1 MEEKML
7 PLKEK
12 LRILSYLQK
21 NVSNAGSFLLT
32 HLKTKN
38 QYQLSFVNGLDVKV
52 ISQDVDDCLEA
63 AIREV
68 GKIYFDEHNKSFWDG
83 YDKIRENALLK
94 EENDSLKKQI
104 TILSEKY
111 DTLFKKDIPLCK
123 EVPIQES
130 KEQEST
136 ESEMTVA
143 TKKKRGRPSKKK
155 IDEEKKAIKDSCDYS
170 EQLKERKKRKRREC
184 KFTEKQL
191 TREMVRINPNLDVD
205 FIEKGN
211 SPRYREERQKAYKR
225 LHQKNVKKLNSKKD
239 NLKIK
244 DNKYGITKSDV
255 IKDMKRVLKGKF
267 KGLNSGDYI
276 KNWRLAKA
284 RVWNKR
290 YHEEKNKEE
299 RKNGGWF

>member
-52 ISQDVDDCLEA
+52 ISQDVDDCLEVS
-63 AIREV
+63 IREV

-83 YDKIRENALLK
+83 YDKIRETALLK
-94 EENDSLKKQI
+94 EKNDALQSQL
-104 TILSEKY
+104 TILSERY
-111 DTLFKKDIPLCK
+111 DALLKKSIPLC
-123 EVPIQES
+123 EVPILES

-155 IDEEKKAIKDSCDYS
+155 IDEDKTLIEDSCDYS

-225 LHQKNVKKLNSKKD
+225 LHQKNVNKLNSKKD

-255 IKDMKRVLKGKF
+255 IKDMKRVLKGKV

-299 RKNGGWF
+299 KSNGWF